1 MSQHGNAPQ
10 QTGLRNKLW
19 VNFLLMIVVCVVLF
33 VLFFSSLG
41 IITNH
46 GEETKVPNVTGKQIK
61 EAVKSLTDMGFDVKV
76 DSTYEPT
83 KKAFS
88 VLQQMPE
95 VGEIVKTGR
104 TLFLTVN
111 KATPPQT
118 AMPKLVDLTF
128 RSAELVLQSNR
139 LVLGDTMMRPD
150 IGKGLVLQQLF
161 NGQPINPGTMIPQ
174 GSVITL
180 VIGDGLGNT
189 EMDVPDVMG
198 QPYAVAIGLLS
209 STNFLIA
216 TIPDDGS
223 SDTDSWV
230 VYRQTPEPMSP
241 LGVPS
246 RIREGDA
253 IDIYVGTNPSDS
265 VINYWRNHWKEM
277 QIAPSDSTN

>member
-1 MSQHGNAPQ
+1 MSQHGKAPQ
-10 QTGLRNKLW
+10 QNGLKNKLW
-19 VNFLLMIVVCVVLF
+19 FNVLMMIVVCIALF

-46 GEETKVPNVTGKQIK
+46 GEEAKVPNVTGKQIND
-61 EAVKSLTDMGFDVKV
+61 AMKSLTDMGFEVKV
-76 DSTYEPT
+76 DSTYEPSR
-83 KKAFS
+83 KPFV

-95 VGEIVKTGR
+95 VGEVVKIGR

-111 KATPPQT
+111 KANPPET

-161 NGQPINPGTMIPQ
+161 NGQPITPGTMIPQ

-180 VIGDGLGNT
+180 VVGDGLGNT

-198 QPYAVAIGLLS
+198 QPYAVAIASLS
-209 STNFLIA
+209 STNFLIT
-216 TIPDDGS
+216 TIPDAGS
-223 SDTDSWV
+223 TDTANWV
-230 VYRQTPEPMSP
+230 VYRQDPEPMSP
-241 LGVPS
+241 LGVPA
-246 RIREGDA
+246 RIREGNA
-253 IDIYVGTNPSDS
+253 IDIYVSENPSDT
-265 VINYWRNHWKEM
+265 VINYWRNHWQEM
-277 QIAPSDSTN
+277 REASPDSTN